1 MRLQKHLKK
10 AENERLFL
18 EKLYSFL
25 MKIMHK

>member
-1 MRLQKHLKK
+1 MQLQKHLKQ
-10 AENERLFL
+10 AENERRFL